1 MGGHSKEVFLHLM
14 TIEVQPTV
22 KFAGKI
28 QTTHFMI
35 CFPGHTLRYHGI
47 VYPTIPNQHVH
58 IFRNNTSKATGG
70 GKKKR
75 HFFAC
80 VMRVVLKTG

>member
-28 QTTHFMI
+28 QTTHSMI
-35 CFPGHTLRYHGI
+35 YVFLGI
-47 VYPTIPNQHVH
+47 QCDI
-58 IFRNNTSKATGG
+58 
-70 GKKKR
+70 
-75 HFFAC
+75 
-80 VMRVVLKTG
+80 ME